1 LKLKGNFMVARNKV
15 GKKLTRRQERF
26 VKELVANDGLV
37 TNREAA
43 IRAGYPPSSAHTR
56 AFELM
61 NPVRCPHVVAAI
73 QTYRDEL
80 DEQYNVTF
88 KRHIKVLADL
98 RQASLEAG
106 AYSAAVMAERLRGQ
120 AANLYVNRSEVLHG
134 SIDQMSREQ
143 VEAELDKIRQSF
155 DKIIDITPEVSKQD
169 NEEAATPE
177 GGGPLAITEGRA
189 DDDEEA
195 NRDDKA

>member
-1 LKLKGNFMVARNKV
+1 MVLKNTPD
-15 GKKLTRRQERF
+15 KKLTRRQEKF
-26 VKELVANDGLV
+26 VKELVANDGLI

-56 AFELM
+56 SWELT

-73 QTYRDEL
+73 QAYRDEL

-98 RQASLEAG
+98 RIAALAGG